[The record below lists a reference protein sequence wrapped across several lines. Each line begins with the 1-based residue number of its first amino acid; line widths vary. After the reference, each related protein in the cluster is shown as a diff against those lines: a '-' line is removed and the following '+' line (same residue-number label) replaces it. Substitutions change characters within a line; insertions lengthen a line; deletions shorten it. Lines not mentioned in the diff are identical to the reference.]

1 MQTKK
6 SKRAYAIVLEFNNGV
21 TRTVKVRAVTREIA
35 ERKALKFNP
44 SAIGIKHNAV

>member
-6 SKRAYAIVLEFNNGV
+6 SKRAFSIILQFENGV
-21 TRTVKVRAVTREIA
+21 TRTVKIRAVTREIA

-44 SAIGIKHNAV
+44 SAIGIKHNV

>member
-6 SKRAYAIVLEFNNGV
+6 SKRVYSIVLEFDNGV
-21 TRTVKVRAVTREIA
+21 TRTVKMRAVTREIA

-44 SAIGIKHNAV
+44 SAIRVKYNA